1 MLSAELYQVTT
12 GSGNTEL
19 QRPKAFLLRII
30 AINNICKS
38 ITGLIESVTEV
49 VAALHIW
56 LMSRLIVPLFDQV
69 LDPISQLIVSLLLF
83 NPVLDPISQLIV
95 PLLLLYPVLAGQYL
109 NCPRINIWTLSEEF
123 GPLGAYL
130 QSVRSIFW
138 SVGRKRNDGAKF

>member
-30 AINNICKS
+30 AINNIFQS

-56 LMSRLIVPLFDQV
+56 LMSRLIVPLFD
-69 LDPISQLIVSLLLF
+69 
-83 NPVLDPISQLIV
+83 PVLDPTSQLIV

-109 NCPRINIWTLSEEF
+109 NCPRINI
-123 GPLGAYL
+123 
-130 QSVRSIFW
+130 
-138 SVGRKRNDGAKF
+138 